1 MKQNANAYRIVNLLL
16 ALVVLGVFAYSLMY
30 APGKHPIPSIFTDI
44 TGVETPST
52 GLSAAFSELVRGNLN
67 LAKINNAYVLQ
78 IFSFFV
84 LQLLLR
90 VSLIFVSAKT
100 NRLKMVVWLD
110 VTFSLALFI
119 YCFWPFVQFIFK
131 MAKLLA

>member
-16 ALVVLGVFAYSLMY
+16 ALVVLGVFVYSLLY
-30 APGKHPIPSIFTDI
+30 TPGKHPIPSVFTDI
-44 TGVETPST
+44 TGVETPSK
-52 GLSAAFSELVRGNLN
+52 GLSAAFSEVVRGNLSEAN
-67 LAKINNAYVLQ
+67 SYNAYVLQ
-78 IFSFFV
+78 VFSFFV

-90 VSLIFVSAKT
+90 ISLIFVSEKT

-110 VTFSLALFI
+110 VTFSLALFL